1 MQQDKN
7 KTVTIESEK
16 ELDQLF
22 CLDETFGLTPDELY
36 DASSN
41 DVDIF
46 SSIHEVLDNNPNLHK
61 KELLLSIKPP
71 YAHEYTLVLDLDDTL
86 VHCYLNSK
94 PKIYDYEFTVFFSI
108 SKDIINRYLK

>member
-7 KTVTIESEK
+7 KTITIESEK

-46 SSIHEVLDNNPNLHK
+46 SSIHEVLNNNPDLHK
-61 KELLLSIKPP
+61 KESLLSIKPP

-94 PKIYDYEFTVFFSI
+94 PKKYDYEFTVFFLYF
-108 SKDIINRYLK
+108 KRYYK